1 MAPCRLNT
9 FWPVRGPK
17 TIPYVHA
24 AACIGLFLLGMWLMT
39 DGLRLAAG
47 AALLDVLV
55 HFTRTPR
62 RGLASGIMLTAA
74 VH

>member
-1 MAPCRLNT
+1 MLIANPIGALA
-9 FWPVRGPK
+9 GG
-17 TIPYVHA
+17 
-24 AACIGLFLLGMWLMT
+24 IGLFLLGMWLMT